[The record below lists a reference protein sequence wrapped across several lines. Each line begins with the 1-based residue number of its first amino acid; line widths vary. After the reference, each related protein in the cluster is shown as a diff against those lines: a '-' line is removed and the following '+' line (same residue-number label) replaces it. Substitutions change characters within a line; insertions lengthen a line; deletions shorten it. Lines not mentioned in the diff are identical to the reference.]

1 MASKKDTTPID
12 VSWED
17 QRGLCT
23 FGRMHRRFQELDGE
37 IRRRDNDIEKLTDAA
52 DEIIIADDVKYVFG
66 ESFVTL
72 DCDDVSTLIDNKK
85 AALESE
91 VKGLREEK
99 ESLEKA
105 MHALKSVLYAKFGS
119 QVYLESE

>member
-12 VSWED
+12 VTWED

-23 FGRMHRRFQELDGE
+23 FGRMHRRFQEIDSE
-37 IRRRDNDIEKLTDAA
+37 IRRRDADIEKLTDAA

-66 ESFVTL
+66 ESFITL
-72 DCDDVSTLIDNKK
+72 DCDDVSTLIEAKK
-85 AALESE
+85 SSLESE
-91 VKGLREEK
+91 ASALRQEK
-99 ESLEKA
+99 EGLEKA
-105 MHALKSVLYAKFGS
+105 MAALKSVLYAKFGS

>member
-12 VSWED
+12 VTWED

-23 FGRMHRRFQELDGE
+23 FGRMHRRFQEIDAE
-37 IRRRDNDIEKLTDAA
+37 IRRRDTDIEKLTDAA

-66 ESFVTL
+66 ESFITL
-72 DCDDVSTLIDNKK
+72 DCDDVSTLIETKK
-85 AALESE
+85 ASLEAEAQAL
-91 VKGLREEK
+91 RQEK
-99 ESLEKA
+99 EGLEKA
-105 MHALKSVLYAKFGS
+105 MAGLKSVLYAKFGS